1 MGKIYDRMFMI
12 LDGTEKSTV
21 PWKDKAAEKIKER
34 WEYVHSPMH
43 AAGYALDP
51 EFMMNT
57 KEWDEAV
64 TEGTLKIIERM
75 CIRDYICSASYA
87 DLSQEVINGDY
98 SLLASNPKVNERVAD
113 AERELSVYR
122 ERDGIFTRPSVI
134 LNAKQMA
141 PSEWWGLYGKHLP
154 ILSGVATKVLSQTV
168 CASAAERNWSVY
180 GAIKTAARGTMGHAV
195 ADKRVYCHEALHLKG
210 KLQAAGSKQV
220 VEKWDTDSDS
230 DNYDDEDLKM

>member
-180 GAIKTAARGTMGHAV
+180 GAIKTTARGQMGHAV

-210 KLQAAGSKQV
+210 KLQTAGYKQA

-230 DNYDDEDLKM
+230 DSSDEEDLKM